1 MNLFDQLYK
10 KTITNLE
17 INLPGH
23 LTFHDSNHTRHVL
36 EKAILIA
43 EKENISD
50 QELYLLKIAA
60 LYHDTGYLIGHKNH
74 EKESC
79 RIADLELTELGLK
92 KAEIEQICSMILA
105 TQIPQQPKTHLEE
118 ILADADLEYLGTE
131 EFEMISN
138 KLFVEIKHFQP
149 NLTLE
154 EWYNIQVDFITKHH
168 YHTDFCKKYREP
180 NKLKNLEKIKI
191 KLQLL

>member
-10 KTITNLE
+10 RIITNLE
-17 INLPGH
+17 INLPRH
-23 LTFHDSNHTRHVL
+23 LTYHNPNHTRHVL
-36 EKAILIA
+36 EKVILIA

-60 LYHDTGYLIGHKNH
+60 LYHDTGYQVGNKNH
-74 EKESC
+74 EGESC
-79 RIADLELTELGLK
+79 RIAELELAELGFK
-92 KAEIEQICSMILA
+92 KAEIDQICGMILA
-105 TQIPQQPKTHLEE
+105 TQIPQQPKTYLEG
-118 ILADADLEYLGTE
+118 ILADADLEYLGTD
-131 EFEMISN
+131 EFDLISN
-138 KLFVEIKHFQP
+138 KLFIETKHFQP

-154 EWYNIQVDFITKHH
+154 KWYNIQVDFITKHH
-168 YHTDFCKKYREP
+168 YHTDFCKKNREP